1 MANPLSLLM
10 PVIPGTDPATIAE
23 ALAVYQP
30 ELDAALASIGTVHY
44 ARTLYLDTSS
54 PNLQPTATS
63 RGPYV
68 LCIITEYDGSFKDYI
83 GDFVK
88 QVAKPFNALMQFVV
102 GGDKVIPVE
111 NNTAAFQQFI
121 ADNDASQH
129 YPNNGLPPTAPP
141 QPGGLFQAYPYS
153 VQDIKAAGI
162 PDDS

>member
-23 ALAVYQP
+23 ALAQYQP
-30 ELDAALASIGTVHY
+30 QLDAALGSIGTVHY

-54 PNLQPTATS
+54 ANLQPNAES
-63 RGPYV
+63 KGPYV
-68 LCIITEYDGSFKDYI
+68 LCIITEYDGSFNDYI

-88 QVAKPFNALMQFVV
+88 AVAEPFNALMKFVV

-111 NNTAAFQQFI
+111 NNVALFQQYI
-121 ADNDASQH
+121 SDNDASQH
-129 YPNNGLPPTAPP
+129 YPNNGLPPTSPA
-141 QPGGLFQAYPYS
+141 QPGGLFQSYPYT

-162 PDDS
+162 PTNS